1 MQENSSSAATNR
13 QNLIVIT
20 KERPKASPKK
30 STHKMYNRG
39 AWIYALPAL
48 IPLVVLS
55 VFPLTKA
62 VWTAF
67 TDLEAGY
74 NFHPKFI
81 WFGNFT
87 RLFGDSLFWS
97 SFKIGIVW
105 AVSCTLLSLGLGFG
119 LALLLNQKLRFL
131 GLMRVLS
138 LVPWAMPPVIVAI
151 MWSILLNPAIGPIK
165 SIFNFLHIP
174 GGTTNWLA
182 DFNTAFPTVVLIG
195 AWVGMPIITVSI
207 LAALQGI
214 PSEIIEA
221 ATIDGAN
228 SWNRFRYVTLP
239 AVRSITTA
247 LVALN
252 IIWNFNSFG
261 LIFVLTAGGP
271 GGKTFM
277 PALFVYNE
285 SFKYGN
291 FGYAASMGVVMMLSV
306 LGMLGIYLKA
316 RSRQDK

>member
-1 MQENSSSAATNR
+1 MKTVNKFGVHGDEVLKKKRKNSSR
-13 QNLIVIT
+13 
-20 KERPKASPKK
+20 
-30 STHKMYNRG
+30 KMYNRG
-39 AWIYALPAL
+39 AWVYALPAF
-48 IPLVVLS
+48 IPLVIFS
-55 VFPLTKA
+55 VVPLAKGI
-62 VWTAF
+62 WTAF
-67 TDLEAGY
+67 TDLEAGLY
-74 NFHPKFI
+74 FKPKFI
-81 WFGNFT
+81 WFENFG
-87 RLFGDSLFWS
+87 RLLGDSLFWH
-97 SFKIGIVW
+97 SFKIGIIW
-105 AVSCTLLSLGLGFG
+105 AVSCTVLSLVLGFG

-151 MWSILLNPAIGPIK
+151 MWSILLNPAVGPIRG
-165 SIFNFLHIP
+165 IFNFLHLP
-174 GGTTNWLA
+174 GGETNWLA

-214 PSEIIEA
+214 PQEIIEA
-221 ATIDGAN
+221 AKIDGTSAVQ
-228 SWNRFRYVTLP
+228 RFRYVTLP
-239 AVRSITTA
+239 AVRAITTA

-261 LIFVLTAGGP
+261 LVFVLTAGGP

-291 FGYAASMGVVMMLSV
+291 FGYAAAMGVVMMLAV
-306 LGMLGIYLKA
+306 LGMLGIYLRA
-316 RSRQDK
+316 RGRQDKEA

>member
-1 MQENSSSAATNR
+1 MSILEKLRPAA
-13 QNLIVIT
+13 
-20 KERPKASPKK
+20 KK
-30 STHKMYNRG
+30 SGQKMYHRG
-39 AWIYALPAL
+39 AWVYALPAF
-48 IPLVVLS
+48 IPLVLLS
-55 VFPLTKA
+55 VLPLSKA
-62 VWTAF
+62 IWTAF
-67 TDLEAGY
+67 TDLEAGI
-74 NFHPKFI
+74 NKHTKFI
-81 WFGNFT
+81 GLGNFR
-87 RLFGDSLFWS
+87 RLLGDTLFWQ

-105 AVSCTLLSLGLGFG
+105 AVSVTLLSLGLGFG

-151 MWSILLNPAIGPIK
+151 MWSILLNPAIGPVEQM
-165 SIFNFLHIP
+165 FHFLHIP
-174 GGTTNWLA
+174 GGKTNWLA

-214 PSEIIEA
+214 PKEIIEA

-228 SWNRFRYVTLP
+228 ALQRFRYVTLP
-239 AVRSITTA
+239 AVQSITTA

-261 LIFVLTAGGP
+261 LVFVLTAGGP

-285 SFKYGN
+285 AFKYGN
-291 FGYAASMGVVMMLSV
+291 FGYAAAMGVVMMLAV
-306 LGMLGIYLKA
+306 LGMLGIYLKSRA
-316 RSRQDK
+316 RQEER